1 MALDVVGASSQSTLL
16 AHSKAVSDSLDGL
29 TDSQSGGLMLR
40 LSSVGTSGIANG
52 LADTRVSGAATDTL
66 LMALDVVGP
75 SSQSTL
81 LADSKSVGSGIESL
95 PGGESSGFVLGFSCV
110 GASRIA
116 NSLADTRVSGAA
128 TDTLLMALD
137 VVGPNGKT
145 VGGLTDSEG
154 GCLNL
159 SGVGTCDVAHS
170 LAGAG
175 ISSAATDAVSVAFHV
190 VGSNSKTLG
199 SGIDD

>member
-52 LADTRVSGAATDTL
+52 
-66 LMALDVVGP
+66 
-75 SSQSTL
+75 
-81 LADSKSVGSGIESL
+81 
-95 PGGESSGFVLGFSCV
+95 
-110 GASRIA
+110 
-116 NSLADTRVSGAA
+116 LADTRVSGAA